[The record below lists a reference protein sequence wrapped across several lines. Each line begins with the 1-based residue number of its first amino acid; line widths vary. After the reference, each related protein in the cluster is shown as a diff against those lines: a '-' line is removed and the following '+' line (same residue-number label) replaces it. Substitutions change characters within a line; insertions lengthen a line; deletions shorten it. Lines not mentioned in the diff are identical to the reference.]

1 VKSDSSLTYWCGMLW
16 HSHIPPSTRT
26 NRVQRSSAPVLS
38 AAGLFVFFASACPAC
53 AQNRSDF
60 PLSHKGSREISIR
73 ASEIVMIN
81 TGTALLSTAA
91 VRYGLVLTDPVGK
104 GRLCGT
110 FEYTVDL
117 LPMVL
122 MTKPSL
128 IYGAGLAPF
137 GAKWNFFANPR
148 LRPYGEAVFGAVYGT
163 SHIPPGDTKFNFTVN
178 AGVGLTLLSRG
189 NQELTAGFDFS
200 RLSNAYLGPYNPNL
214 NGVAFV
220 IEYHWLKPK

>member
-1 VKSDSSLTYWCGMLW
+1 MIRSLGNDDLALGHRCGMLRP
-16 HSHIPPSTRT
+16 HVARFTRT
-26 NRVQRSSAPVLS
+26 NRVLRSSATVLR
-38 AAGLFVFFASACPAC
+38 AAGLFLLFASACPAC

-128 IYGAGLAPF
+128 IYGAGLAP
-137 GAKWNFFANPR
+137 
-148 LRPYGEAVFGAVYGT
+148 
-163 SHIPPGDTKFNFTVN
+163 
-178 AGVGLTLLSRG
+178 
-189 NQELTAGFDFS
+189 
-200 RLSNAYLGPYNPNL
+200 
-214 NGVAFV
+214 
-220 IEYHWLKPK
+220 